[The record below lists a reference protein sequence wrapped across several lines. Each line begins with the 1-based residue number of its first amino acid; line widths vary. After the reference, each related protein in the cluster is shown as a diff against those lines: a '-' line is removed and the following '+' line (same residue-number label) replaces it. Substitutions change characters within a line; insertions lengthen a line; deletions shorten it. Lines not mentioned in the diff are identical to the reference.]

1 MWSLLV
7 NGVLLGWDPE
17 TRTRVIK
24 VCGWGF
30 LGGQGPNPK
39 YKAIQI
45 SEGLVTD
52 HVRMCS
58 CVLRS
63 LRSCSDVLVC
73 VHVSQIMFRCARV
86 CSRLSDHVH
95 MCSCVFT
102 SLRSCSHV
110 LVCVEVSQIMFT
122 CARVCSRLS
131 DHVQMCS
138 CVLRSLRSC
147 SHVLVC
153 VDVSQIMFA
162 CARVCS
168 RLTDHVQMCSCV
180 FTSLRSCSH
189 VLVCLR
195 LADASSNVRRPFL
208 HDVYLFLNLAGPH
221 LGGH

>member
-52 HVRMCS
+52 HVHMCS
-58 CVLRS
+58 CVFTP

-86 CSRLSDHVH
+86 CSRLSDHVQT
-95 MCSCVFT
+95 CSCVFT
-102 SLRSCSHV
+102 SHRSCSHV
-110 LVCVEVSQIMFT
+110 LVCVF
-122 CARVCSRLS
+122 A
-131 DHVQMCS
+131 
-138 CVLRSLRSC
+138 SLRSC
-147 SHVLVC
+147 SDVLVC
-153 VDVSQIMFA
+153 
-162 CARVCS
+162 
-168 RLTDHVQMCSCV
+168 
-180 FTSLRSCSH
+180 
-189 VLVCLR
+189 
-195 LADASSNVRRPFL
+195 
-208 HDVYLFLNLAGPH
+208 
-221 LGGH
+221 